1 MNWLRMALDGYS
13 QIRAEVTGT
22 PAPWDDYWYT
32 GIGVSSA
39 SGMKVTPETAKR
51 ISTVLACVNK
61 IAKTVAMLPLKV
73 YSEQSD
79 GGKKLAVNHPV
90 YDVLYSKPNDQQTS
104 FEFRQMMQGH
114 LELRGNAYA
123 EIIPGPRGAVDQ
135 LVPIHPDRVTPEQI
149 RASGRIRYRYNDPLT
164 NMTRYLAQEQVF
176 HLRNFMDD
184 GVVGQ
189 STIALMCDTIGV
201 AMAAQDYYARFLKN
215 DATPNSVLTGA
226 NFKTEQDK
234 KAFRDNWQESQTAAN
249 RGKTAVL
256 PSGMDIKTLGISGK
270 DSELLDAR
278 KFSRIEIC
286 SGFDVPPHL
295 IGETEKTATYAS
307 VEQFNIMF
315 ATYCILPRLVL
326 WEQAIQRSLIFS
338 SRYFPKFSMGAL
350 LRGDSAARAS
360 FYKTMVEIGVFSQ
373 DDVRI
378 MEDMN
383 PIPGEVGNTYWRP
396 LNWARLDDV
405 SASVQ
410 PKNPSDAGE
419 DPTGKTQSELRRQVY
434 AMAAMAAEPCVRKE
448 VNTLRRLG
456 ERSQTPEEFKSA
468 VTDFYREHAGFISKC
483 MKLDPQKAREYCE
496 RNRDFVLGLQ
506 HPVNGQLDALLTF
519 GTQLLGRQA
528 AEVLQ

>member
-1 MNWLRMALDGYS
+1 MALDGFV
-13 QIRAEVTGT
+13 QIRSEVTGT

-32 GIGVSSA
+32 AIGVSSA
-39 SGMKVTPETAKR
+39 SGIKVNPESAKR
-51 ISTVLACVNK
+51 ISAVLACVNK

-73 YSEQSD
+73 YAEQSE
-79 GGKKLAVNHPV
+79 GAKKLATNHPL

-114 LELRGNAYA
+114 LELRGNAYS
-123 EIIPGPRGAVDQ
+123 EILSGPRGAVDQ
-135 LVPIHPDRVTPEQI
+135 LVPMHPDRVTPE
-149 RASGRIRYRYNDPLT
+149 RLRVTGRIRYRYNDPLT
-164 NMTRYLAQEQVF
+164 NQDRYLNQEQVF

-189 STIALMCDTIGV
+189 STIGMMIDTIGV
-201 AMAAQDYYARFLKN
+201 ALAAQDYYARFLKN
-215 DATPNSVLTGA
+215 DATPGSVLTGA

-234 KAFRDNWQESQTAAN
+234 KQFRENWQESQTAAN

-256 PSGMDIKTLGISGK
+256 PLGMDIKSIGISGK
-270 DSELLDAR
+270 DAELLDAR

-338 SRYFPKFSMGAL
+338 PRYFPKFSMGAL
-350 LRGDSAARAS
+350 LRGDSAARAA

-383 PIPGEVGNTYWRP
+383 PIPGTVGNTYWRP
-396 LNWARLDDV
+396 MNWARLED
-405 SASVQ
+405 ASVQ
-410 PKNPSDAGE
+410 PKNAPEVE
-419 DPTGKTQSELRRQVY
+419 DPESKTQSELRRQVY
-434 AMAAMAAEPCVRKE
+434 AMATMAAEPCVRKE

-456 ERSQTPEEFKSA
+456 ERSQTQEEFKAA
-468 VTDFYREHAGFISKC
+468 VTDFYREHASFISKC
-483 MKLDPQKAREYCE
+483 MKLDPQKARDYCD

-528 AEVLQ
+528 AEVIQ